1 MRTMTIRSTP
11 CNLTE
16 IQTAFRSAAC
26 LLHRNHGSSR
36 PRGISILIHHP
47 RRLATLA
54 IITLLPFMA
63 TTVADQSADI
73 PSDVIVDA
81 VIVDA
86 VNSDDDSST
95 DPASSKTTQSQA
107 NRKKADSR
115 DERLSRETEQAAI
128 NFAQQH
134 HPTMASLVKKLRNR
148 DSNAYGKAIREL
160 SVDSLRLTR
169 LKERQ
174 PQRFQSELDLWKL
187 DSEIRMQLARWSVAS
202 SERLE
207 SNIRRLL
214 TRRRELRQQRLVT
227 EKERLQSRIEQI
239 DQQLNLRGPALKEDI
254 EREWAKLTRRLR
266 PATDKST
273 ARKKSSNDSSKSDS
287 KKTNGSDSKSGKNKT
302 SGAEKPQDTERNPT
316 TQRP

>member
-11 CNLTE
+11 CNLTG

-26 LLHRNHGSSR
+26 ILHRNHGSSR
-36 PRGISILIHHP
+36 PRGISILTHHP

-63 TTVADQSADI
+63 TTVAGQSADI
-73 PSDVIVDA
+73 PSDVIVDP
-81 VIVDA
+81 
-86 VNSDDDSST
+86 VNSDEDSLT
-95 DPASSKTTQSQA
+95 DSASGKTTQSQA

-115 DERLSRETEQAAI
+115 DEQLSRETEQAAI

-174 PQRFQSELDLWKL
+174 PQRFQSELNLWKL

-214 TRRRELRQQRLVT
+214 TRRQELRQQRLVT

-273 ARKKSSNDSSKSDS
+273 ARKKSSNDSSKSDP
-287 KKTNGSDSKSGKNKT
+287 KKTNASDSKSGKDKT
-302 SGAEKPQDTERNPT
+302 SGAEKPQDTERDPA